1 VHNQIK
7 STNASAVSI
16 NTTGVEV
23 QVEAESTNAAAVE
36 VALT

>member
-16 NTTGVEV
+16 STTGVEV
-23 QVEAESTNAAAVE
+23 QVEVESTNAPAVE